1 MRIIGSCQQPPP
13 RFVLFEDIAK
23 RCLALSL
30 TSKPQKNCGPTVPPH
45 GLLCKVA
52 FSLLASLDIAC
63 RTHWSI
69 VGRVMCMWLG
79 SPCRYCISDLWKWWV
94 YSNLKIKH
102 TVNSW
107 FYVFHCFFLNLD
119 LSFIQMDLDSWP
131 HNWDRVCSPEI
142 HVWLGLALLQPII
155 SGLLDAIRESWKGET
170 WKCNEDHRKHEF
182 DSLYAFS
189 VGLGNHLY
197 NYTFAGADCFE
208 ASKIAAKLW
217 REGCL
222 GGRFMLDHV
231 VAAFLVEPA
240 ALLVAMAWFRI

>member
-1 MRIIGSCQQPPP
+1 
-13 RFVLFEDIAK
+13 
-23 RCLALSL
+23 
-30 TSKPQKNCGPTVPPH
+30 
-45 GLLCKVA
+45 
-52 FSLLASLDIAC
+52 
-63 RTHWSI
+63 
-69 VGRVMCMWLG
+69 MCMWLG
-79 SPCRYCISDLWKWWV
+79 SPCRYYISDLWKWWV
-94 YSNLKIKH
+94 YSNLKIKY

-189 VGLGNHLY
+189 VGLGNHLTIVCWSWLLWSFQ
-197 NYTFAGADCFE
+197 NCCKAMKGGLPGRKIHVGSCCRSVSRRTSRAFGGNGMIPHLTDEE
-208 ASKIAAKLW
+208 AAQRCSGRLLQLAFYLRWFIGWQVPIHILVTSSIQFGESTTPECKIVCID
-217 REGCL
+217 GVL
-222 GGRFMLDHV
+222 G
-231 VAAFLVEPA
+231 
-240 ALLVAMAWFRI
+240 